1 MDEQG
6 SAGRYQRGKFVLCL
20 RWQRTQGR
28 QESKQ
33 QAELL
38 REGAGGGRHLR
49 FVGPGRKTERNHSL
63 ETPQQ
68 GRQEALGSNPVSSFI
83 GYVNR
88 GTSLDLPKWLPH
100 LSMGIIPPFL

>member
-1 MDEQG
+1 MDEQV
-6 SAGRYQRGKFVLCL
+6 SAGRYRWGKFVLCL

-28 QESKQ
+28 KESKQ
-33 QAELL
+33 QAELSGK
-38 REGAGGGRHLR
+38 GASGGRRLR
-49 FVGPGRKTERNHSL
+49 FVGPGRRTEGSHSL